1 MKILVP
7 LQLLDRNFEW
17 NKKIERDVSN
27 DTKNVTTYAYLLLN
41 NVNPLAQRH
50 KSRTTILRSNHR
62 RFPEKKCFRNFAKF
76 TGKHLCLSLFFNKVS
91 GLRPPTALKK
101 RPWHSSFFCEF
112 CEISKKTFST
122 EHLRTIAFSLSFC
135 CFHENISPKWR
146 ALREAAEEVIHSCKL
161 IYLHYY
167 KFHKIPRKY
176 LPCNPF

>member
-62 RFPEKKCFRNFAKF
+62 RFPEKECFRNFAKF

-91 GLRPPTALKK
+91 GLRPPTSLKK

-122 EHLRTIAFSLSFC
+122 EHLQTIVSML
-135 CFHENISPKWR
+135 
-146 ALREAAEEVIHSCKL
+146 
-161 IYLHYY
+161 
-167 KFHKIPRKY
+167 
-176 LPCNPF
+176 